1 LVPIA
6 AGRKL
11 TRNEYIRVED
21 ANHMEVCQPVDE
33 NHISYQK
40 LLQFA
45 DIILQKPVEKKLG

>member
-1 LVPIA
+1 MA
-6 AGRKL
+6 AGRRV
-11 TRNEYIRVED
+11 TRNEYIKVED

-45 DIILQKPVEKKLG
+45 DIILQKPV